1 MDHWRNYASRWRFYG
16 EMNEQREWTL
26 VTGASSGI
34 GRAVAIELSKRFNL
48 VLNGRD
54 EARLAETKSACD
66 AKAEMCLY
74 PFDLGNVDSLSESI
88 ATLMKDNGINISSFV
103 HCAGVSRLLPVRGTK
118 LCDLRD
124 TFNTNVFAPFL
135 IVQALASRRIN
146 GDALKCVVF
155 ISSNISNRGS
165 KAFAAY
171 GASKSGVDG
180 LMRCL
185 AVELAPNVRVNS
197 VLPGAVRTRMT
208 EGIFAN
214 QEVVERMKSKYPLG
228 LGHASNIADAVAFLL
243 SEKASWITGQ
253 QLTVDGG
260 ATIDIT
266 G

>member
-1 MDHWRNYASRWRFYG
+1 MS
-16 EMNEQREWTL
+16 EQREWAL

-34 GRAVAIELSKRFNL
+34 GRAVAVELSSRCNL
-48 VLNGRD
+48 VLSGRD
-54 EARLAETKSACD
+54 AARLEETKSACD
-66 AKAEMCLY
+66 AGADIHVY
-74 PFDLGNVDSLSESI
+74 PFDLGNVDELSESV
-88 ATLMKDNGINISSFV
+88 AVFVKEKCVRISSFV
-103 HCAGVSRLLPVRGTK
+103 HCAGVSRLLPVRCTK
-118 LCDLRD
+118 LGDLRD

-135 IVQALASRRIN
+135 IVQALSSRRIN
-146 GDALKCVVF
+146 GDALKSVVF

-171 GASKSGVDG
+171 GASKSGLDG

-208 EGIFAN
+208 ENIFAN
-214 QEVVERMKSKYPLG
+214 EEVVERMKSRYPLG
-228 LGHASNIADAVAFLL
+228 LGDTARIADAVSFLL

-253 QLTVDGG
+253 QITVDGG

>member
-1 MDHWRNYASRWRFYG
+1 MS
-16 EMNEQREWTL
+16 EQRNWAL

-34 GRAVAIELSKRFNL
+34 GRAVAIELSSHYNL

-54 EARLAETKSACD
+54 AVRLAETKSACNSNAD
-66 AKAEMCLY
+66 IHIY
-74 PFDLGNVDSLSESI
+74 PFDLGNVDGLSASVASVMRE
-88 ATLMKDNGINISSFV
+88 TGVTISSFV

-118 LCDLRD
+118 LGDLRD

-135 IVQALASRRIN
+135 IVQVLASRRIN
-146 GDALKCVVF
+146 GDALKSVVF

-171 GASKSGVDG
+171 GASKSGLDG

-197 VLPGAVRTRMT
+197 VLPGAVKTRMT
-208 EGIFAN
+208 DGIFAN
-214 QEVVERMKSKYPLG
+214 VELVERMKKQYPLG
-228 LGHASNIADAVAFLL
+228 LGATSNIADAVTFLL

>member
-1 MDHWRNYASRWRFYG
+1 MS
-16 EMNEQREWTL
+16 EQRKWAL

-34 GRAVAIELSKRFNL
+34 GRAVAIELSKCYNL
-48 VLNGRD
+48 VVNGRD
-54 EARLAETKSACD
+54 AARLEETKSACNPE
-66 AKAEMCLY
+66 AEICLY
-74 PFDLGNVDSLSESI
+74 PFDLGNVDGISESV
-88 ATLMKDNGINISSFV
+88 ATLLRDNGIKISSFV
-103 HCAGVSRLLPVRGTK
+103 HCAGISRLLPVRSTK

-146 GDALKCVVF
+146 GDALKSVVF

-171 GASKSGVDG
+171 GASKSGLEG

-214 QEVVERMKSKYPLG
+214 QEVVDRMKSQYPLG
-228 LGHASNIADAVAFLL
+228 LGKAYNIADAVAFLL
-243 SEKASWITGQ
+243 SQKAAWITGQ

>member
-1 MDHWRNYASRWRFYG
+1 MS
-16 EMNEQREWTL
+16 EQKEWAL

-34 GRAVAIELSKRFNL
+34 GRSVAIELSQRYNL

-54 EARLAETKSACD
+54 AARLEETKSACCAD
-66 AKAEMCLY
+66 AEIYLY
-74 PFDLGNVDSLSESI
+74 PFDLGNVDELSDVLTAFIQDKGLRI
-88 ATLMKDNGINISSFV
+88 ASFV

-118 LCDLRD
+118 LSDLRD
-124 TFNTNVFAPFL
+124 TFNTNVFVPFL
-135 IVQALASRRIN
+135 IVQTLSSRRIN
-146 GDALKCVVF
+146 GDALKSVVF

-171 GASKSGVDG
+171 GASKSGLDG

-208 EGIFAN
+208 KAIFENA
-214 QEVVERMKSKYPLG
+214 EVVERMKTQYPLG
-228 LGHASNIADAVAFLL
+228 LGEPGYIADVVSFLL
-243 SEKASWITGQ
+243 SDKASWITGQ
-253 QLTVDGG
+253 QITVDGG

>member
-1 MDHWRNYASRWRFYG
+1 MTD
-16 EMNEQREWTL
+16 
-26 VTGASSGI
+26 I
-34 GRAVAIELSKRFNL
+34 
-48 VLNGRD
+48 
-54 EARLAETKSACD
+54 
-66 AKAEMCLY
+66 
-74 PFDLGNVDSLSESI
+74 
-88 ATLMKDNGINISSFV
+88 
-103 HCAGVSRLLPVRGTK
+103 
-118 LCDLRD
+118 RD
-124 TFNTNVFAPFL
+124 TFGTNVFAPFIL
-135 IVQALASRRIN
+135 VQALASRRVN
-146 GDALKCVVF
+146 GDSLKSVVF

-171 GASKSGVDG
+171 GASKSGLDG
-180 LMRCL
+180 LMRGL

-214 QEVVERMKSKYPLG
+214 AEVVERMKGQYPLG
-228 LGHASNIADAVAFLL
+228 LGNPSNIADAAAFLL

>member
-1 MDHWRNYASRWRFYG
+1 MS
-16 EMNEQREWTL
+16 EQKEWAL

-34 GRAVAIELSKRFNL
+34 GRSVAIELSQRYNL
-48 VLNGRD
+48 ILNGRD
-54 EARLAETKSACD
+54 AERLEETKSACCTD
-66 AKAEMCLY
+66 AEIYLY
-74 PFDLGNVDSLSESI
+74 PFDLGNVDELSDVLTAFIRDKGLRI
-88 ATLMKDNGINISSFV
+88 ASFV
-103 HCAGVSRLLPVRGTK
+103 HCAGVSRLLPIRGTK
-118 LCDLRD
+118 LSDLRD
-124 TFNTNVFAPFL
+124 TFNTNVFVPFL

-146 GDALKCVVF
+146 GDVLKSVVF

-171 GASKSGVDG
+171 GASKSGLDG

-208 EGIFAN
+208 KAIFENA
-214 QEVVERMKSKYPLG
+214 EVVERMKTQYPLG
-228 LGHASNIADAVAFLL
+228 LGEPGYIADVVSFLL
-243 SEKASWITGQ
+243 SDKASWITGQ
-253 QLTVDGG
+253 QITVDGG

>member
-1 MDHWRNYASRWRFYG
+1 MSD
-16 EMNEQREWTL
+16 QREWTL

-34 GRAVAIELSKRFNL
+34 GRAVAIELSKRHNL

-54 EARLAETKSACD
+54 AARLEETKSACSP
-66 AKAEMCLY
+66 AAEIGVCL
-74 PFDLGNVDSLSESI
+74 FDLGDVDGLSERVASMI
-88 ATLMKDNGINISSFV
+88 RDKGVKISSFV
-103 HCAGVSRLLPVRGTK
+103 HCAGVSRLLSVRGTR
-118 LCDLRD
+118 LGDLRD

-146 GDALKCVVF
+146 GEALKNVVF
-155 ISSNISNRGS
+155 VSSNISNRGA

-171 GASKSGVDG
+171 GASKSGLDG

-214 QEVVERMKSKYPLG
+214 EEVVARMRAQYPLG
-228 LGHASNIADAVAFLL
+228 LGDTSNIADAVSFLL
-243 SEKASWITGQ
+243 SDKASWITGQ
-253 QLTVDGG
+253 QITVDGG
-260 ATIDIT
+260 ATIDMT
-266 G
+266 A

>member
-1 MDHWRNYASRWRFYG
+1 MS
-16 EMNEQREWTL
+16 EQREWAL

-34 GRAVAIELSKRFNL
+34 GRAVAVELSNRCNL

-54 EARLAETKSACD
+54 AARLEETKSACD
-66 AKAEMCLY
+66 ADAGIHVY
-74 PFDLGNVDSLSESI
+74 PFDLGNVDELSDSVAAFVKE
-88 ATLMKDNGINISSFV
+88 KCVRISSLV

-118 LCDLRD
+118 LGDLRD

-135 IVQALASRRIN
+135 IVQALVSRRVN
-146 GDALKCVVF
+146 GDALKSVVF

-171 GASKSGVDG
+171 GASKSGLDG

-214 QEVVERMKSKYPLG
+214 EEVVERMKSRYPLG
-228 LGHASNIADAVAFLL
+228 LGDTSRIADAVSFLL
-243 SEKASWITGQ
+243 SEKAAWITGQ
-253 QLTVDGG
+253 QITVDGG

>member
-1 MDHWRNYASRWRFYG
+1 MDYGSHYARRWRVYG
-16 EMNEQREWTL
+16 EMNEQREWVL

-34 GRAVAIELSKRFNL
+34 GRAVAIELSKHYNL

-54 EARLAETKSACD
+54 ASRLEETRATCSSD
-66 AKAEMCLY
+66 VEVCLY
-74 PFDLGNVDSLSESI
+74 PFDLGNVDALSESF
-88 ATLMKDNGINISSFV
+88 AAMVKDKDIKISSFV
-103 HCAGVSRLLPVRGTK
+103 HCAGVSRLLPVRSTK
-118 LCDLRD
+118 LGDLRD

-135 IVQALASRRIN
+135 IVQVLASRRIN
-146 GDALKCVVF
+146 GDALKSVVF

-171 GASKSGVDG
+171 GASKSGLDG

-208 EGIFAN
+208 ESIFAN
-214 QEVVERMKSKYPLG
+214 EEVVERMKSQYPLG
-228 LGHASNIADAVAFLL
+228 LGNASNIADAVSFLL
-243 SEKASWITGQ
+243 SGKASWITGQ

>member
-1 MDHWRNYASRWRFYG
+1 MSEG
-16 EMNEQREWTL
+16 RERVL

-34 GRAVAIELSKRFNL
+34 GRAVAIELSKCYDL

-54 EARLAETKSACD
+54 DSRLQETKSLCD
-66 AKAEMCLY
+66 PCADIAFF
-74 PFDLGNVDSLSESI
+74 PFDLSDVENLADRFS
-88 ATLMKDNGINISSFV
+88 ASF
-103 HCAGVSRLLPVRGTK
+103 G
-118 LCDLRD
+118 
-124 TFNTNVFAPFL
+124 TNVFAPFIL
-135 IVQALASRRIN
+135 VQALASRRVN
-146 GDALKCVVF
+146 GDSLKSVVF

-171 GASKSGVDG
+171 GASKSGLDG

-214 QEVVERMKSKYPLG
+214 AEVVERMKGQYPLG
-228 LGHASNIADAVAFLL
+228 LGNPSNIADAAAFLL

>member
-1 MDHWRNYASRWRFYG
+1 
-16 EMNEQREWTL
+16 MNESREWAL

-34 GRAVAIELSKRFNL
+34 GRSVAIELSQRYNL

-54 EARLAETKSACD
+54 AARLEETKTACCSD
-66 AKAEMCLY
+66 AEICLW
-74 PFDLGNVDSLSESI
+74 PFDLGNVDALTDAFTAFMRDKGLRI
-88 ATLMKDNGINISSFV
+88 ASFV

-118 LCDLRD
+118 LGDLRD

-135 IVQALASRRIN
+135 VVQTLASRRIN
-146 GDALKCVVF
+146 GDTLKGVVF

-171 GASKSGVDG
+171 GASKSGLDG

-208 EGIFAN
+208 ESIFAN
-214 QEVVERMKSKYPLG
+214 DEVVARMKSQYPLG
-228 LGHASNIADAVAFLL
+228 LGQICNIADAVSFLL
-243 SEKASWITGQ
+243 SDKASWITGQ
-253 QLTVDGG
+253 QITVDGG
-260 ATIDIT
+260 ATINIT

>member
-1 MDHWRNYASRWRFYG
+1 MSEETY
-16 EMNEQREWTL
+16 TL

-34 GRAVAIELSKRFNL
+34 GRAVAIELSKRYNL
-48 VLNGRD
+48 VLSGRD
-54 EARLAETKSACD
+54 AARLEETKSSCNVE
-66 AKAEMCLY
+66 AEICLY
-74 PFDLGNVDSLSESI
+74 PFDLGNVDDLSESI
-88 ATLMKDNGINISSFV
+88 ATLIKDKGIKISSFV
-103 HCAGVSRLLPVRGTK
+103 HCAGVSRLLPVRSTK
-118 LCDLRD
+118 LGDLRD

-146 GDALKCVVF
+146 GDALKSVVF
-155 ISSNISNRGS
+155 ISSNISNRGA
-165 KAFAAY
+165 KAFTAY
-171 GASKSGVDG
+171 GASKSGLDG

-208 EGIFAN
+208 ESIFAN
-214 QEVVERMKSKYPLG
+214 KEVVTRMKSQYPLG
-228 LGHASNIADAVAFLL
+228 LGNVSNIADAVSFLL
-243 SEKASWITGQ
+243 SGKASWITGQ

>member
-1 MDHWRNYASRWRFYG
+1 
-16 EMNEQREWTL
+16 MNEQREWAL

-34 GRAVAIELSKRFNL
+34 GRAVAIELSSRYNL

-54 EARLAETKSACD
+54 AARLEETKSACNSG
-66 AKAEMCLY
+66 AEVCLY
-74 PFDLGNVDSLSESI
+74 PFDLGHVDVISESV
-88 ATLMKDNGINISSFV
+88 AELMKNSEIKISSFV
-103 HCAGVSRLLPVRGTK
+103 HCAGVSRLLPVRSTK
-118 LCDLRD
+118 VDDLRE

-146 GDALKCVVF
+146 GEALKSVVF

-171 GASKSGVDG
+171 GASKSGLDG

-214 QEVVERMKSKYPLG
+214 QDVVERMKSRYPLG
-228 LGHASNIADAVAFLL
+228 LGSVSNIADAVSFLL

-253 QLTVDGG
+253 QIVVDGG

>member
-1 MDHWRNYASRWRFYG
+1 MS
-16 EMNEQREWTL
+16 ELREWVL

-34 GRAVAIELSKRFNL
+34 GRAVAIELSKRYNL

-54 EARLAETKSACD
+54 VSRLEETKAACGSD
-66 AKAEMCLY
+66 VEVGLY
-74 PFDLGNVDSLSESI
+74 PYDLGNVDDLSESLAAFI
-88 ATLMKDNGINISSFV
+88 RDKGIKISAFV
-103 HCAGVSRLLPVRGTK
+103 HCAGVSRLLPVRSTK
-118 LCDLRD
+118 LCDLHE

-146 GDALKCVVF
+146 GDALKSVVF

-214 QEVVERMKSKYPLG
+214 QEVVERMKSQYPLG
-228 LGHASNIADAVAFLL
+228 LGKASNIADAVAFLL

>member
-1 MDHWRNYASRWRFYG
+1 
-16 EMNEQREWTL
+16 MNEQREWAL

-34 GRAVAIELSKRFNL
+34 GRAVAIELSNRYNL

-54 EARLAETKSACD
+54 ASRLDETKAACSSD
-66 AKAEMCLY
+66 AEICIY
-74 PFDLGNVDSLSESI
+74 PFDLGNVDGLSDSVAVLI
-88 ATLMKDNGINISSFV
+88 KDKCLKISSFI

-118 LCDLRD
+118 LNDLRD

-135 IVQALASRRIN
+135 IVQALVSRRIN
-146 GDALKCVVF
+146 GDALRRVVF

-171 GASKSGVDG
+171 GASKSGLDG

-208 EGIFAN
+208 ESIFTN
-214 QEVVERMKSKYPLG
+214 DEVVERMKAQYPLG
-228 LGHASNIADAVAFLL
+228 LGKPSNIADAVMFLL
-243 SEKASWITGQ
+243 SEQASWITGQ
-253 QLTVDGG
+253 QITVDGG

>member
-1 MDHWRNYASRWRFYG
+1 MKSDKACV
-16 EMNEQREWTL
+16 L

-34 GRAVAIELSKRFNL
+34 GRAVAVELSKCFDL

-54 EARLAETKSACD
+54 EIRLQETKSLCNSQSD
-66 AKAEMCLY
+66 IVLF
-74 PFDLGNVDSLSESI
+74 PFDLSDVDNLAGEF
-88 ATLMKDNGINISSFV
+88 TGFLKDTGLAAAGFV
-103 HCAGVSRLLPVRGTK
+103 HCAGVSRLLPVRATK
-118 LCDLRD
+118 LMDIRD
-124 TFNTNVFAPFL
+124 TFNTNVFAPFI
-135 IVQALASRRIN
+135 IVQTLASRRIN
-146 GDALKCVVF
+146 GDALKSVVF

-171 GASKSGVDG
+171 GASKSGLDG

-185 AVELAPNVRVNS
+185 AVELAPYVRVNS

-208 EGIFAN
+208 ENIFTNA
-214 QEVVERMKSKYPLG
+214 EVVERMKGQYPLG
-228 LGHASNIADAVAFLL
+228 LGTPSNIADAVAFLL
-243 SEKASWITGQ
+243 SEKAAWITGQ

>member
-1 MDHWRNYASRWRFYG
+1 MS
-16 EMNEQREWTL
+16 EQKEWVL

-34 GRAVAIELSKRFNL
+34 GRAVAIELSSRYNL

-54 EARLAETKSACD
+54 VARLEETKSACSSD
-66 AKAEMCLY
+66 AEICLY
-74 PFDLGNVDSLSESI
+74 PFDLGNVDGLSESV
-88 ATLMKDNGINISSFV
+88 AALMKDKGINISSFV

-124 TFNTNVFAPFL
+124 TFNTNVFVPFL

-146 GDALKCVVF
+146 GDALKSVVF

-171 GASKSGVDG
+171 GASKAGLDG

-214 QEVVERMKSKYPLG
+214 QEAIERMKSKYPLG
-228 LGHASNIADAVAFLL
+228 LGKVSNIADAVSFLL

>member
-1 MDHWRNYASRWRFYG
+1 
-16 EMNEQREWTL
+16 MNEPREWAL

-34 GRAVAIELSKRFNL
+34 GRSVAVELSQRYNL

-54 EARLAETKSACD
+54 ATRLEETKSACCSD
-66 AKAEMCLY
+66 AEICLC
-74 PFDLGNVDSLSESI
+74 PFDLGNVDELSDAFAAFIRDKGFRI
-88 ATLMKDNGINISSFV
+88 ASFV

-118 LCDLRD
+118 LSDLRD

-135 IVQALASRRIN
+135 IVQTLASRRIN
-146 GDALKCVVF
+146 GDALKSIVF

-208 EGIFAN
+208 ENIFAN
-214 QEVVERMKSKYPLG
+214 DEVVARMKSQYPLG
-228 LGHASNIADAVAFLL
+228 LGQTCNIADAVSFLL
-243 SEKASWITGQ
+243 SDKASWITGQ
-253 QLTVDGG
+253 QITVDGG
-260 ATIDIT
+260 ATINIT

>member
-1 MDHWRNYASRWRFYG
+1 MDYRSNYASRWRVYS

-34 GRAVAIELSKRFNL
+34 GRAVAIELSKRHNL
-48 VLNGRD
+48 MLNGRD
-54 EARLAETKSACD
+54 AARLEETKLACD
-66 AKAEMCLY
+66 PKAEICLY
-74 PFDLGNVDSLSESI
+74 PFDLGNVDCLSENI
-88 ATLMKDNGINISSFV
+88 ATLMKDAGIKVSSFV

-124 TFNTNVFAPFL
+124 TFNANVFAPFL

-146 GDALKCVVF
+146 DDALKSVVF

-171 GASKSGVDG
+171 GASKSGIDG

-228 LGHASNIADAVAFLL
+228 LGHASNIADAVSFLL